1 MYYTCATKDGYALI
15 EKAAGDDFEMV
26 FLDADDDDE
35 RSRKIADV
43 DVVVCAVH
51 PFKTEHLHAAKKL
64 KVIHHQ
70 GVGWQD
76 TTDWREIKRL
86 GIPLAI
92 TTAGT
97 TVGVAEHTV
106 LLMLAAA
113 KRLPYVDAELRKG
126 HWHTNSL
133 RHVCREIFG
142 KTVGYIGMGRI
153 AQATAERLKAFG
165 CSGIFFDPMV
175 ELSSNEATA
184 LGVRSGELDEV
195 LVSADFLTI
204 HVPLTEETRNLI
216 DAAALSKMKP
226 DCILVNTSRGGIV
239 NETALAEALKSG
251 AILAAGL
258 DVYEREPPDPD
269 NPLFTLPNVVITP
282 HISAGTRD
290 AMSGKMNALFDNLR
304 RFFATGEL
312 ENRVEF
318 P

>member
-1 MYYTCATKDGYALI
+1 MYYTYAAQDVYALI
-15 EKAAGDDFEMV
+15 QAAAGDDFEMV

-43 DVVVCAVH
+43 DVVVCAVK
-51 PFKTEHLHAAKKL
+51 PFKTEHLLAAKKL

-113 KRLPYVDAELRKG
+113 KRLPYVDSELRAG
-126 HWHTNSL
+126 HWHINTQRGVS
-133 RHVCREIFG
+133 RELFG
-142 KTVGYIGMGRI
+142 KTVGYVGMGRI
-153 AQATAERLKAFG
+153 AQAVAERLKAFG
-165 CSGIFFDPMV
+165 CSGIYFDPFV
-175 ELSSNEATA
+175 ELPESEATS
-184 LGVRSGELDEV
+184 LGLRSGDLDEV
-195 LVSADFLTI
+195 LASAEFLSI
-204 HVPLTEETRNLI
+204 HVPLTEGTRDLI
-216 DAAALSKMKP
+216 DTAAFRKMKS

-239 NETALAEALKSG
+239 NEPALAEALESG
-251 AILAAGL
+251 DILAAGL
-258 DVYEREPPDPD
+258 DVYEQEPPDPD
-269 NPLFTLPNVVITP
+269 NPLFTLPNIVITP

-290 AMSGKMNALFDNLR
+290 AMSNKMNALFDNLR

-312 ENRVEF
+312 DNRVEF